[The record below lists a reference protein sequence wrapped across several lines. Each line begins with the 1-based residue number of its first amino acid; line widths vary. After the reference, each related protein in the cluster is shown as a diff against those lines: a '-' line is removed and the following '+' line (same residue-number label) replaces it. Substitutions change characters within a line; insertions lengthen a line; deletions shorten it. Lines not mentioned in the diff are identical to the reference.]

1 MSGDAEHLSGS
12 SLEGADPGCCCS
24 AWRAV
29 PLRDRDRSRRGHR
42 ADQKGVVGNMA
53 VPNPYLGEVV
63 GTATLIVFGDGVVA
77 GVLLNKSKAQNSGWI
92 VITWAWGLAVFMG
105 IITSLAVTGGQA
117 HLNPAVTVGLWAAG
131 FL

>member
-1 MSGDAEHLSGS
+1 
-12 SLEGADPGCCCS
+12 
-24 AWRAV
+24 
-29 PLRDRDRSRRGHR
+29 
-42 ADQKGVVGNMA
+42 MA

-92 VITWAWGLAVFMG
+92 VITWAWAMAVFIG

-117 HLNPAVTVGLWAAG
+117 HLIVSGSRYLKIVDESITLEGLQMIWERNHPAS
-131 FL
+131 